1 MRSIFYSSVSSLTTQ
16 QEIADAVKT
25 LQDAEASIADP
36 TTKVDQL
43 LRPTV
48 NVNRKG
54 RNKVNQSKTS
64 RRRKLE
70 SIELDEQLETKRQ
83 KTEKSSSS
91 STVKEER
98 EASSSVWDRLLVY
111 NSPKQQ
117 CIFDSIDLKPTAI
130 KKFMTSVQTAIATFE
145 LPVIASTTAGNTYG
159 WM

>member
-54 RNKVNQSKTS
+54 RNKVNQRSERQYKENGTLFGA
-64 RRRKLE
+64 LE

-130 KKFMTSVQTAIATFE
+130 KKIYDVG
-145 LPVIASTTAGNTYG
+145 PDGNCDF
-159 WM
+159 